1 MLNKFS
7 FGLLWLFSLWLF
19 DIRASA
25 LTNPFSL
32 LIGKS
37 LVGFTF
43 GGMLAIFPVVTV
55 DFFGL
60 RNLGLNYRL
69 MVTAWGIGRIL
80 GPFLGRLTRD
90 DKGGYEIRYL
100 ISPILG
106 VAGTLINLFVRY
118 PELKKQKPKNLKY
131 LFMFVKKPFA

>member
-90 DKGGYEIRYL
+90 IKGGY
-100 ISPILG
+100 
-106 VAGTLINLFVRY
+106 
-118 PELKKQKPKNLKY
+118 
-131 LFMFVKKPFA
+131 